1 MPIMDTKYNKM
12 PMIYQDITEQS
23 FKTIDLFGRGEI
35 YLRDINKVLTCK
47 KEDIYYIENQVINF
61 IKLYVNSKANFL
73 IHPFTICRNVTDKF
87 NNEKEIYRYK
97 KQITNKECIPISK
110 IQIQKDIQKQIKVP
124 ASLYTMNKS
133 ALAINSNNLNNSNKN
148 WNNMSDRK
156 LKHGKINQ
164 IKSSIKVNSGVDI
177 KHNSYARHLG
187 KLKSNNLK
195 TENVNNLIIP
205 LKGNKNRKF
214 GISNCMSNC

>member
-87 NNEKEIYRYK
+87 NNEKEIYRYIFDRYNSK
-97 KQITNKECIPISK
+97 KEIVGYVMKRAYGFELQRSLFIEPLRLEKLGSSWTR
-110 IQIQKDIQKQIKVP
+110 KDLIRL
-124 ASLYTMNKS
+124 S
-133 ALAINSNNLNNSNKN
+133 INILST
-148 WNNMSDRK
+148 
-156 LKHGKINQ
+156 
-164 IKSSIKVNSGVDI
+164 VDI
-177 KHNSYARHLG
+177 LHKYNIIIANKKHLESLGWDVDYIEIRKVSDLSKTSYNDSQLVVLG
-187 KLKSNNLK
+187 AGIFKG
-195 TENVNNLIIP
+195 VRLIDSIEFCI
-205 LKGNKNRKF
+205 G
-214 GISNCMSNC
+214 

>member
-1 MPIMDTKYNKM
+1 MNTKYNKM
-12 PMIYQDITEQS
+12 PMIYKDITDQS
-23 FKTIDLFGRGEI
+23 FKTIDILAKGEI
-35 YLRDINKVLTCK
+35 HLRDINKILTCN
-47 KEDIYYIENQVINF
+47 KEDIYYIENQRINF
-61 IKLYVNSKANFL
+61 IKLYLNSKASFL
-73 IHPFTICRNVTDKF
+73 MHPFTICRNVTDKF

-97 KQITNKECIPISK
+97 KPIVNNECIPISK
-110 IQIQKDIQKQIKVP
+110 MQIQKDIQKQIKV
-124 ASLYTMNKS
+124 ASSLYTMNKS
-133 ALAINSNNLNNSNKN
+133 ALTINSNNLNNSNKN

-156 LKHGKINQ
+156 LKHG
-164 IKSSIKVNSGVDI
+164 SGVDI

-195 TENVNNLIIP
+195 TENENNLIMP

>member
-1 MPIMDTKYNKM
+1 MPIMNTKYNKM
-12 PMIYQDITEQS
+12 PMIYQDLADQS
-23 FKTIDLFGRGEI
+23 FRTVDLLGRGEI
-35 YLRDINKVLTCK
+35 NLRDINKILTCN
-47 KEDIYYIENQVINF
+47 KEDIYYIENQRINF
-61 IKLYVNSKANFL
+61 IKLYLNSKANFL
-73 IHPFTICRNVTDKF
+73 IHPFTICRNITDKF

-97 KQITNKECIPISK
+97 KPITYEGCIPISK

-124 ASLYTMNKS
+124 SSLYTMNKS

-156 LKHGKINQ
+156 LKHG
-164 IKSSIKVNSGVDI
+164 SGVDI

-195 TENVNNLIIP
+195 TENENNLIMP

-214 GISNCMSNC
+214 GISNCMPNC